1 MHTLND
7 ISIRGMKRPH
17 EMMNPISQMPFS
29 TSAVE
34 KGRGE
39 GRHQG
44 IPLFILP
51 LLKARENRRK
61 QEKQKTEKQ

>member
-34 KGRGE
+34 KRAGERGD
-39 GRHQG
+39 
-44 IPLFILP
+44 I
-51 LLKARENRRK
+51 REFHFSSFRF
-61 QEKQKTEKQ
+61 